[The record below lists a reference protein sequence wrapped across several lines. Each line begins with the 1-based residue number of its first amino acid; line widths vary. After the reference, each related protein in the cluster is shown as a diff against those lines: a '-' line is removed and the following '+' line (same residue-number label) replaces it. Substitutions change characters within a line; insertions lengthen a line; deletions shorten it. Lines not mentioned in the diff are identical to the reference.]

1 MLSNPLTR
9 IEYNLT
15 YNYVTFYCTKCN
27 EFSISGGEINFVADE
42 LAYEKFKY
50 EHLHER

>member
-1 MLSNPLTR
+1 MTNNPLCK

-15 YNYVTFYCTKCN
+15 HGYVTFECKECG

-42 LAYEKFKY
+42 LAYEKFKE
-50 EHLHER
+50 EHLHD